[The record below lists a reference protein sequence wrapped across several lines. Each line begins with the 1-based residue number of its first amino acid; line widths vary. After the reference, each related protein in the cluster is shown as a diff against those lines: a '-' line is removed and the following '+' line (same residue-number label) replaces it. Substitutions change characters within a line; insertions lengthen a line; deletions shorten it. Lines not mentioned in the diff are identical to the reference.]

1 MNPAIFE
8 RLQIPVYW
16 DISVASLPFDS
27 LNRMASH
34 YFVGLRY
41 AREELPTVFTE
52 GPNETQILYDAETD
66 RAYLVTA
73 PTGAAV
79 RDIMNITRRRNPYV
93 QLILYPAKVQV
104 QVMLASAAP
113 LCMAVRS

>member
-1 MNPAIFE
+1 
-8 RLQIPVYW
+8 
-16 DISVASLPFDS
+16 
-27 LNRMASH
+27 MASH

-73 PTGAAV
+73 PSVYT
-79 RDIMNITRRRNPYV
+79 
-93 QLILYPAKVQV
+93 PAI
-104 QVMLASAAP
+104 
-113 LCMAVRS
+113 R